1 MNQLNQVVRQM
12 RSDESNN
19 SVNNVKPS
27 PLPRTGPAPPAK
39 GRPAPPAKGRPAPPP
54 TSGPPAPPHLSH
66 EDVNPQLKRAR
77 DLEQQ
82 GEYSE
87 AAILYRA
94 LGAKDDENRC
104 LQLALSK
111 AERNQVTNIHHGDNI
126 IQDSVV
132 MKDD

>member
-1 MNQLNQVVRQM
+1 MNQLIKAVRQM
-12 RSDESNN
+12 SDESNN
-19 SVNNVKPS
+19 SPDNGNPS
-27 PLPRTGPAPPAK
+27 PLPRTGPAPPTK
-39 GRPAPPAKGRPAPPP
+39 GRPAPPAKGRPAPPA
-54 TSGPPAPPHLSH
+54 SGPPAPPHVPNDEGNH
-66 EDVNPQLKRAR
+66 QLKRAR
-77 DLEQQ
+77 ELENN
-82 GEYSE
+82 GNYSE

-94 LGAKDDENRC
+94 IGAKNDENRC